1 MYVHI
6 YTYIN
11 VLHIYLQL
19 ICLQT
24 LWHNSYLWSRRRR
37 RRRLVVIASRLAHT
51 AYECSYKK
59 RYAPAKKK
67 KNTRSYRRYLLW
79 KMICAQW
86 ATKNFNKYWQHYKTK
101 TEKQTNL
108 PAREL
113 GQVDEA

>member
-37 RRRLVVIASRLAHT
+37 RRRRLVVIASRLAHT

-67 KNTRSYRRYLLW
+67 KTLGHIVDIYCEKWYVRNGQQRTLINIDSIT
-79 KMICAQW
+79 KPKQKNKPICQ
-86 ATKNFNKYWQHYKTK
+86 
-101 TEKQTNL
+101 
-108 PAREL
+108 RESL
-113 GQVDEA
+113 GK